1 MKNFTCPVAFDENCA
16 CLLKDE
22 KNMTKGTRV
31 VRGTDWEWGDQDKNG
46 EGEVI
51 EETVSYSEGVT
62 I

>member
-1 MKNFTCPVAFDENCA
+1 M
-16 CLLKDE
+16 KDE

-51 EETVSYSEGVT
+51 EETLRYSEGVT